1 MPQKNKGQKIT
12 EAVIGILKGH
22 PAGLRY
28 TDIVKKVKE
37 ILPEQKENMITGV
50 MFQIDINNPED
61 IYKIKRGFYRHRYF
75 VNANENEHIT
85 PHDVA
90 HNALREQDFYQSFAD
105 YLRVELEECTE
116 AIVLGGNRF
125 GGRWG
130 TPDVVGKYK
139 SRDTDVVKRETEIV
153 TAEIKIDTQSLITAF
168 GQACAYLLFSHKVY
182 IVIPRNSPE
191 EDISKLESLCLV
203 IGIGLVI
210 FDSTDKQNPNFE
222 IKTRPI
228 KREPDIFYVNKY
240 MRMIEQELF

>member
-1 MPQKNKGQKIT
+1 M
-12 EAVIGILKGH
+12 
-22 PAGLRY
+22 
-28 TDIVKKVKE
+28 
-37 ILPEQKENMITGV
+37 
-50 MFQIDINNPED
+50 
-61 IYKIKRGFYRHRYF
+61 
-75 VNANENEHIT
+75 
-85 PHDVA
+85 
-90 HNALREQDFYQSFAD
+90 
-105 YLRVELEECTE
+105 EECTE

-130 TPDVVGKYK
+130 TTDVVGKYK

-210 FDSTDKQNPNFE
+210 FDSTDKQSPNFE

-240 MRMIEQELF
+240 MRLIERELF